1 MGRHLAVTLI
11 RHGMTEQNR
20 KGAYIGWLDAPLAEG
35 EIARLG
41 RLRWEPP
48 EPVDVVVTSDLCRC
62 WETAALLFGG
72 RRADWCT
79 SCWRELHFGAWEGKT
94 FAELEAEPA
103 YCQWLASPFSAAP
116 PGGERYDD
124 FRARIKQALAETIAL
139 AEQSE
144 ARHVVIV
151 THGGPIR
158 LLLEQYAPDARSFW
172 EWEVPFA
179 GGYTLESTFE
189 RWKGGERCISLS
201 AVHFKENENGCGNDT
216 E

>member
-11 RHGMTEQNR
+11 RHGMTELNR
-20 KGAYIGWLDAPLAEG
+20 RKAYIGWLDAPLAAG

-62 WETAALLFGG
+62 RETVDLLFGG

-79 SCWRELHFGAWEGKT
+79 SRWRELSFGAWEGKT
-94 FAELEAEPA
+94 FAELEAEPV
-103 YCQWLASPFSAAP
+103 YRQWLASPFSAAP
-116 PGGERYDD
+116 PDGERYAE
-124 FRARIKQALAETIAL
+124 FQARIKQALAETIAL

-151 THGGPIR
+151 THGGPMR
-158 LLLEQYAPDARSFW
+158 FLLEQYAPDARPFW

-179 GGYTLESTFE
+179 GGYTLVSTFE